1 MGFNYGFVK
10 KIREQPELKNFNQ
23 KYTDWYFNMKRSRTI
38 TWNDPMEGAKEAMKM
53 DGIAYLQAMSD
64 HKLPLPPLL
73 YTLDFSV
80 SQIEAGNVVFEFTPQ
95 EFHYNPIGTVHGG
108 VITAILDS
116 AMGCS
121 VHSLLPAGKGYTT
134 LELKVNFLK
143 AITIKTGK
151 LKTLGK
157 VINLGGRTALIEA
170 QLLDENN
177 AVYAHA
183 VSTCLILK
191 F

>member
-1 MGFNYGFVK
+1 
-10 KIREQPELKNFNQ
+10 
-23 KYTDWYFNMKRSRTI
+23 MKRSRTI
-38 TWNDPMEGAKEAMKM
+38 TWEDPMDGAKEAMQM

-73 YTLDFSV
+73 HTLDFSV
-80 SQIEAGNVVFEFTPQ
+80 SLIEAGNVVFEFTPQ

-143 AITIKTGK
+143 AITVKTGK

-157 VINLGGRTALIEA
+157 VINLGGRTALVEA

-177 AVYAHA
+177 IVYAHA

>member
-1 MGFNYGFVK
+1 
-10 KIREQPELKNFNQ
+10 
-23 KYTDWYFNMKRSRTI
+23 MK
-38 TWNDPMEGAKEAMKM
+38 GAKEAMQMSGM
-53 DGIAYLQAMSD
+53 DYLQAMGD
-64 HKLPLPPLL
+64 NKFPLPPLL
-73 YTLDFSV
+73 HTLDFSV
-80 SQIEAGNVVFEFTPQ
+80 ATLESGNVVFEFTPQ

-143 AITIKTGK
+143 AITINTGK
-151 LKTLGK
+151 LKTIGK
-157 VINLGGRTALIEA
+157 VINLGGRTALVEA
-170 QLLDENN
+170 QLVDENN
-177 AVYAHA
+177 TVYAHA

>member
-1 MGFNYGFVK
+1 
-10 KIREQPELKNFNQ
+10 
-23 KYTDWYFNMKRSRTI
+23 MKRTRLI
-38 TWNDPMEGAKEAMKM
+38 EWEDPMKGAKEALTIS
-53 DGIAYLQAMSD
+53 GIEYLKAMSD
-64 HKLPLPPLL
+64 AKFPLPPLL

-80 SQIEAGNVVFEFTPQ
+80 TTIESGNVVFEFTPQ

-108 VITAILDS
+108 VISAVLDS

-143 AITIKTGK
+143 AVTIKTGK
-151 LKTLGK
+151 LKTIGK
-157 VINLGGRTALIEA
+157 VINLGGRTALVEA
-170 QLLDENN
+170 QLIDDDNII
-177 AVYAHA
+177 YAHA

>member
-1 MGFNYGFVK
+1 
-10 KIREQPELKNFNQ
+10 
-23 KYTDWYFNMKRSRTI
+23 MKRTRTI
-38 TWNDPMEGAKEAMKM
+38 TWEDPMKGAKEAMQM
-53 DGIAYLQAMSD
+53 DGVDYLQAMSD
-64 HKLPLPPLL
+64 DKFPLPPLL
-73 YTLDFSV
+73 HTLDFSV
-80 SQIEAGNVVFEFTPQ
+80 SLIEKGNVVFEFMPQ

-121 VHSLLPAGKGYTT
+121 VHSLLPSGKGYTT

-143 AITIKTGK
+143 AITIQTGK
-151 LKTLGK
+151 LKTVGK
-157 VINLGGRTALIEA
+157 VINLGGRTALVEA
-170 QLLDENN
+170 QLVDENN
-177 AVYAHA
+177 TVYAHA

>member
-1 MGFNYGFVK
+1 
-10 KIREQPELKNFNQ
+10 
-23 KYTDWYFNMKRSRTI
+23 MKRTKEI
-38 TWNDPMEGAKEAMKM
+38 TWEDPLKGALEATKM

-64 HKLPLPPLL
+64 HQFPLPPLL

-80 SQIEAGNVVFEFTPQ
+80 TEIEKGNVVFEFTPQ

-121 VHSLLPAGKGYTT
+121 VHSLLPAGRGYTT

-143 AITIKTGK
+143 TVTIKTGK
-151 LKTLGK
+151 LKTRAK
-157 VINLGGRTALIEA
+157 VINLGGRTALVEA

-177 AVYAHA
+177 TVYAHA

>member
-1 MGFNYGFVK
+1 M
-10 KIREQPELKNFNQ
+10 IRTRIIN
-23 KYTDWYFNMKRSRTI
+23 
-38 TWNDPMEGAKEAMKM
+38 WNDPIEGAKEALTIS
-53 DGIAYLQAMSD
+53 GIEYLQAMSD
-64 HKLPLPPLL
+64 QKFPLPPLL

-80 SQIEAGNVVFEFTPQ
+80 TTIESGNVVFEFTPQ

-108 VITAILDS
+108 VISAILDS

-121 VHSLLPAGKGYTT
+121 VHSLLPAGKGYTM

-143 AITIKTGK
+143 AITVETGK
-151 LKTLGK
+151 LRTIAK
-157 VINLGGRTALIEA
+157 VINLGGRTALVEA
-170 QLLDENN
+170 QLINEQNTI
-177 AVYAHA
+177 YAHA